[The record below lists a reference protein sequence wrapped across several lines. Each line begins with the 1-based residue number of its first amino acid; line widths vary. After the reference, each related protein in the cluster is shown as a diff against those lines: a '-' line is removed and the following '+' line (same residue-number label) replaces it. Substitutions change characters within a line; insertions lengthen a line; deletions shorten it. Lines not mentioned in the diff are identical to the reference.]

1 MSSRKNGADA
11 RAKKAAQL
19 FVACEGNPDPSGRLS
34 IPEVMRL
41 RGYSHDEA
49 INRTLQMQ
57 VRREVEKLRGN
68 ASTSVPAVL
77 SAANAMITLASTTVT
92 RTALASISPEENN
105 DGPSPLKKTRKTSH
119 QRQIDRQNG

>member
-1 MSSRKNGADA
+1 MSSRKNGVDA

-34 IPEVMRL
+34 IPDVMRL

-68 ASTSVPAVL
+68 ASTSAPAVL
-77 SAANAMITLASTTVT
+77 FAANAMIDHIGLCNCHKDCSRIDLA
-92 RTALASISPEENN
+92 
-105 DGPSPLKKTRKTSH
+105 GGK
-119 QRQIDRQNG
+119 